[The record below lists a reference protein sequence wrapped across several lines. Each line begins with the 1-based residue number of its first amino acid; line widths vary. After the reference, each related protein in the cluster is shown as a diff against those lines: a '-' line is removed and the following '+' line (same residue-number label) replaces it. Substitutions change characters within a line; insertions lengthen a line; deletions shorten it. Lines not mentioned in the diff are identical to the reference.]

1 MLVRSLSTKTAKKAK
16 LVECVLLVLL
26 AAAPSAGTTGIVVH
40 GYHRQAHNWEEVVW
54 GDMANQHLG
63 RLPQAALLA
72 WESRHELATFICGS
86 GASCDAAGMIE
97 AHAIVALLFERLP
110 SLAAFERFRGVDL
123 VELAQLLHRTVVTD
137 TVSTNTEQEVRS
149 ALVRLQQAGV
159 RHAVLIS
166 SPTHMPRCLRDACSL
181 ASKVGYVG
189 SLAACP
195 CDTSWSSEAP
205 IVLEPAHRPDAVRS
219 ASFYHLARRASALA
233 FQARSEDKRRRF
245 LAALDALLCSF
256 ESHGDESLE

>member
-1 MLVRSLSTKTAKKAK
+1 M
-16 LVECVLLVLL
+16 
-26 AAAPSAGTTGIVVH
+26 
-40 GYHRQAHNWEEVVW
+40 
-54 GDMANQHLG
+54 
-63 RLPQAALLA
+63 
-72 WESRHELATFICGS
+72 
-86 GASCDAAGMIE
+86 
-97 AHAIVALLFERLP
+97 VALLFERLP